1 MGEVP
6 VRSELQAGII
16 VIRSLTIL
24 LLTLSMQ
31 VYAQQMQLEVISL
44 DNRTTDQVIPVI
56 RPLLVPGGS
65 VNGMN
70 NQLIV
75 KTTPA
80 NLAEIKQILQT
91 IDRPL
96 RSLMITVQQGIDRS
110 EYLQGGRISGEVG
123 YDDVTLSN
131 RSAQAQSGGVI
142 ISGRDSKGNVIRYN
156 NTNTRTS
163 TDNNHTYSVQTL
175 EGEPA
180 FIQTGQSVP
189 LPNRNTII
197 TRNGVVVQDTVEYHD
212 ARSGFYVM
220 PRISG
225 NTVTLM
231 IAPRLTTV
239 NQGRLPTFD
248 VQSVETTISGR
259 LGEWIEIG
267 GLNRSERGNNSNI
280 GGSGNRQVDEHRTV
294 LIKVVE
300 IR

>member
-1 MGEVP
+1 
-6 VRSELQAGII
+6 
-16 VIRSLTIL
+16 VIRFLTIL
-24 LLTLSMQ
+24 LLTLSMH
-31 VYAQQMQLEVISL
+31 VLHAQQMQLEVIPL
-44 DNRTTDQVIPVI
+44 DNSTTDQVIPVI

-110 EYLQGGRISGEVG
+110 EYLQGGGLSGKAG
-123 YDDVTLSN
+123 SGDVTISS
-131 RSAQAQSGGVI
+131 RSSQAQSSGVI
-142 ISGRDSKGNVIRYN
+142 ISGRDSNGNVIRYN
-156 NTNTRTS
+156 NSNSRTNTN
-163 TDNNHTYSVQTL
+163 NNHTYSVQTL

-212 ARSGFYVM
+212 ASSGFYVL

-239 NQGRLPTFD
+239 TQGRIPTFD

-267 GLNRSERGNNSNI
+267 GLNQSERGNNRTMA
-280 GGSGNRQVDEHRTV
+280 GSGNRQVDEQRTV
-294 LIKVVE
+294 LIKIEE